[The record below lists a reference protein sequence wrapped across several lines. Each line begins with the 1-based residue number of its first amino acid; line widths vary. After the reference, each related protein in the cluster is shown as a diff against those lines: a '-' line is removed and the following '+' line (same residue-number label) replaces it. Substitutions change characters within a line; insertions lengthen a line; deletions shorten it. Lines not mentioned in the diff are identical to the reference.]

1 MVHENQYSLTENIV
15 EAFKSSKEIK
25 ESGFG
30 LDRFI
35 ITDFSLDSIGN
46 YYLLSENIS
55 KATIKEETYW
65 FLVVFLL

>member
-1 MVHENQYSLTENIV
+1 MVHKNQYSLTENIV
-15 EAFKSSKEIK
+15 KAFKSSKEIK

-55 KATIKEETYW
+55 KTTIKEELTGCP
-65 FLVVFLL
+65 LGFLL